1 MTTKEIEEA
10 VQRYHERR
18 KARMA
23 NTETARA
30 IIRYKARRAARI
42 ALRELRELLES
53 DGDIGVD
60 THSALDNSIRN
71 DKMDANTENG
81 WVTMKGTH
89 VLLGEGGE
97 VVGGPPN
104 FKGKKYPSAKSQTKS
119 AKGGAG
125 GSGASSGGGGGSS
138 GSKSSGGSSG
148 GGGGTSGSK
157 PKKNEPEKTAD
168 KPKYKSLAEE
178 RQAVSKMSYE
188 EKVDYVVQQGLRK
201 QGVRDY
207 YKQNPDRYAKEI
219 DKQAA
224 KALSMRSED
233 EAAIARHGAVKDRGH
248 LTTSKL
254 PPSVDDR
261 GVRRQVLQVMTD
273 TGLGRE
279 EATLL
284 RDSVNMFSRSDFR
297 EIRASQQHGTPS
309 SQAESVERYIAAA
322 PKWNGGTL
330 YRGISVS
337 SSDADKLIADAKA
350 GKPFDQRGTSS
361 WSSTSSVGKGYTIP
375 ETASR
380 GNVKVLYRTPGTKLG
395 TSIRHLSKHQDE
407 NEVII
412 SKNAKWVATSVK
424 KQGATY
430 IIDCKE
436 V

>member
-125 GSGASSGGGGGSS
+125 GGGSGASSGGGGGSG

-148 GGGGTSGSK
+148 T
-157 PKKNEPEKTAD
+157 PAEKTSD

-178 RQAVSKMSYE
+178 RAAVVKMSHTEKADYLVQHGILTEKEKERYLNGTSPWEHKFIETMPTKCLDIKIE
-188 EKVDYVVQQGLRK
+188 EESALEK
-201 QGVRDY
+201 
-207 YKQNPDRYAKEI
+207 YAKY
-219 DKQAA
+219 
-224 KALSMRSED
+224 
-233 EAAIARHGAVKDRGH
+233 GAVQARGH
-248 LTTSKL
+248 LTTSQL
-254 PPSVDDR
+254 PPSVNGDS
-261 GVRRQVLQVMTD
+261 GGRRQVLQVMRD
-273 TGLGRE
+273 TGLGLE
-279 EATLL
+279 EATEL
-284 RDSVNMFSRSDFR
+284 RMYVNGFSRSDF
-297 EIRASQQHGTPS
+297 ENVRAIQQQGRTSP
-309 SQAESVERYIAAA
+309 QAEAVERYINLA
-322 PKWNGGTL
+322 PTWNGGKL

-337 SSDADKLIADAKA
+337 SSEASRLIDDAKA
-350 GKPFDQRGTSS
+350 GKPFDQKGTSS
-361 WSSTSSVGKGYTIP
+361 WSSTSSVAKDYANSATGG
-375 ETASR
+375 R
-380 GNVKVLYRTPGTKLG
+380 GNVRILYRTPGTRQG
-395 TSIRHLSKHQDE
+395 TSIRHMSKYQLED
-407 NEVII
+407 EVII
-412 SKNAKWVATSVK
+412 SQNARWKATSVK
-424 KQGATY
+424 KQGGTY
-430 IIDCKE
+430 VIDCE
-436 V
+436 ELNP